1 MNRYEPTPDSISYT
15 FGAKEAIAAV
25 KPGEPFRLRTLDCF
39 GGAVKSVDDLPSQVC
54 VFPYLNPVTG
64 PFHVDGAEPG
74 DTLAVHVLDL
84 TPAADVGISSTF
96 PHFGALTST
105 SHTATLQPPLEER
118 VWLYDVDRTAGTVR
132 FAARTSGYTVDL
144 PMDPM
149 LGTVGVAPAGG
160 EVRATLVPD
169 AHGGNMDTPLLR
181 AGTTLYL
188 GVNVPGA
195 LLAVGDG
202 HARQGD
208 GEACGVAVEI
218 AMDVTL
224 AVDVI
229 KGVATPWPR
238 FEDDDRLMS
247 AGVARPLED
256 AYRIGQVD
264 LVGQVA
270 ELTGLDT
277 LDAYQLVSQAGT
289 SAVGNVCDPNYVMV
303 AAIAKRYLGDVPA
316 YGGVHAR
323 LRGLRSGE
331 PALS

>member
-1 MNRYEPTPDSISYT
+1 MTRYEPTPDSISYT
-15 FGAKEAIAAV
+15 FGGKPAIARV
-25 KPGEPFRLRTLDCF
+25 KPGEPFELRTLDCY
-39 GGAVKSVDDLPSQVC
+39 GGAVRDVTDLPSEVC
-54 VFPYLNPVTG
+54 TFPYLNPVTG
-64 PFHVDGAEPG
+64 PFHVEGAEPG

-84 TPAADVGISSTF
+84 TPAAPYGFSSTF

-105 SHTATLQPPLEER
+105 AHTATLQPPLEER
-118 VWLYDVDRTAGTVR
+118 VWRYDVDLRNKTVR
-132 FAARTSGYTVDL
+132 YAARNSGLVVDL
-144 PMDPM
+144 PLAPM
-149 LGTVGVAPAGG
+149 LGTAGVAPAGG

-169 AHGGNMDTPLLR
+169 AHGGNMDTPLLG
-181 AGTTLYL
+181 AATTLYL

-224 AVDVI
+224 VVDVI
-229 KGVATPWPR
+229 KGVPTQWPR
-238 FEDDDRLMS
+238 LETDASLMS

-256 AYRIGQVD
+256 AYRMGQVD
-264 LVGQVA
+264 LVAHVA
-270 ELTGLDT
+270 DLLGLDS

-303 AAIAKRYLGDVPA
+303 ASIAKQYLGAAEA
-316 YGGVHAR
+316 YGGAHAR
-323 LRGLRSGE
+323 LRRG
-331 PALS
+331 